1 MNLKKGRKQMS
12 TLYEINNQIETIVE
26 KFAGAFDEVTGEII
40 DEELFAESQKEL
52 DNLEIAQNEKIE
64 NIACYIKNLHSDIF
78 AIENEIK
85 NLSQR
90 KKVKEHQLK
99 RIKEYLA
106 KFLKFKGIKKIET
119 PKAVVSFRKSEVL
132 EIEDEELIIDWC
144 RYRGFLKEQKPEINK
159 AEVKKYIKELVE
171 EGDED
176 LCPTEIKIVEK
187 QNLQIR

>member
-1 MNLKKGRKQMS
+1 MPS
-12 TLYEINNQIETIVE
+12 LYEIDSQIENIVE

-40 DEELFAESQKEL
+40 DEELYTNSQKEL

-64 NIACYIKNLHSDIF
+64 NIACYIKNLHSDVF

-85 NLSQR
+85 TLSQR
-90 KKVKEHQLK
+90 KKVKENQLK

-106 KFLKFKGIKKIET
+106 NFLKFKGIKKIET
-119 PKAVVSFRKSEVL
+119 PKAVLSFRKSEQL
-132 EIEDEELIIDWC
+132 EITDEEEAIEWC
-144 RYRGFLKEQKPEINK
+144 RHRGFLKNKPEIDK
-159 AEVKKYIKELVE
+159 AEVKKYIKNLIE

-176 LCPTEIKIVEK
+176 LCPDEIRIVEK

>member
-1 MNLKKGRKQMS
+1 MPS
-12 TLYEINNQIETIVE
+12 LYEIDSQIESIVE

-40 DEELFAESQKEL
+40 DEELYTNSQKEL

-64 NIACYIKNLHSDIF
+64 NIACYIKNLHSDVF

-85 NLSQR
+85 TLSQR
-90 KKVKEHQLK
+90 KKVKENQLK

-106 KFLKFKGIKKIET
+106 NFLKFKGIKKIET
-119 PKAVVSFRKSEVL
+119 PKAVLSFRKSEQL
-132 EIEDEELIIDWC
+132 EITDEEEAIEWC
-144 RYRGFLKEQKPEINK
+144 RHRGFLKNKPEIDK
-159 AEVKKYIKELVE
+159 AEVKKYIKNLIE

-176 LCPTEIKIVEK
+176 LCPDEIRIVEK